1 MIKLLATDVDGT
13 LYNKKDKISRKNKRA
28 IRKCLDKGIKVML
41 STGRGI
47 FSAKKIIEEL
57 GLKNYHVLSNG
68 TLIVDENLN
77 RVEYLTLKRD
87 SYKKIV
93 ELSRKL
99 KEQLVVATLDG
110 YILFE
115 KEYLG
120 LENELEKKENSL
132 KVADLLSE
140 DISDKVLLC
149 TIISKDSKYIDC
161 KGFNLGDNIKIR
173 NAGPNFINFLN
184 KNGGKTYAIK
194 KVIKKL
200 GITPNEFM
208 AVGDGENDLGMIKLA
223 RIGVAMGNA
232 SEEIKMASDYT
243 VSDNENDGLAE
254 AIEKFLGI

>member
-13 LYNKKDKISRKNKRA
+13 LYNRDDKISRKNKRA
-28 IRKCLDKGIKVML
+28 IKKCLDKGIKVML

-47 FSAKKIIEEL
+47 FSAKKIIGEL

-77 RVEYLTLKRD
+77 RVEHLTLKKD
-87 SYKKIV
+87 SYRKIV

-110 YILFE
+110 YMLFE
-115 KEYLG
+115 KDYLG
-120 LENELEKKENSL
+120 LENELEKENSL

-140 DISDKVLLC
+140 DILGKVLLC
-149 TIISKDSKYIDC
+149 TIITEDSRYIDC
-161 KGFNLGDNIKIR
+161 KGFNLGDDIKIR
-173 NAGPNFINFLN
+173 NAGPNFTNFIN
-184 KNGGKTYAIK
+184 KNAGKTYAIK

-200 GITPNEFM
+200 GITTDEFM